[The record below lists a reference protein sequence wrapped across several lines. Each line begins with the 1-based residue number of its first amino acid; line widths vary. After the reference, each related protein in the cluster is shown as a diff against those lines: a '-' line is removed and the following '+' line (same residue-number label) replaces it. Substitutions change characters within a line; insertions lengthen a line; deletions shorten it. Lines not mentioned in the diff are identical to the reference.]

1 MKQKSWEW
9 EIRLVTESDP
19 YIIHTNKDSAL
30 VAMKQF
36 EETWGSG
43 LSVYTLRK
51 TAEIIQ
57 IGRAHV

>member
-1 MKQKSWEW
+1 MKQKTWEW

-51 TAEIIQ
+51 TAEII
-57 IGRAHV
+57 RYEEAK